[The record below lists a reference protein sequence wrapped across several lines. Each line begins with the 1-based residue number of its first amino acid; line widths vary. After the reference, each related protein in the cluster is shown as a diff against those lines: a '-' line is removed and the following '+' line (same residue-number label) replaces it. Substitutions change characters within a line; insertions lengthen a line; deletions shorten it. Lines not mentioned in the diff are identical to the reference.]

1 MTTYN
6 TGNPIGSV
14 EVKDLYDNAE
24 NLDIAINSP
33 SADVWTDRLGQARL
47 QRQQAALQRGLPH
60 YGAQSWLVFD
70 GGRASAKGTW
80 PASLPVTPV
89 TGR

>member
-1 MTTYN
+1 MMKFLVTAA
-6 TGNPIGSV
+6 
-14 EVKDLYDNAE
+14 L
-24 NLDIAINSP
+24 
-33 SADVWTDRLGQARL
+33 
-47 QRQQAALQRGLPH
+47 AALQRGLPH

-70 GGRASAKGTW
+70 GGRAIAKGTW